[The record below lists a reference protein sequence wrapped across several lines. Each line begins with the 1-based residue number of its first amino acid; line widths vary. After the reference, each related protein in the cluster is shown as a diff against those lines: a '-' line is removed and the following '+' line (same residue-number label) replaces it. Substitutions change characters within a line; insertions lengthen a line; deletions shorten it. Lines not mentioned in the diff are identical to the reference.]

1 MIKYIKKKILQYKL
15 RRFLKKNN
23 EKLEMAKKVREDFDA
38 ILIKTLNQ
46 LKTKNK

>member
-1 MIKYIKKKILQYKL
+1 MIKYIKKKILQYEL

-23 EKLEMAKKVREDFDA
+23 EHLEKAQKAREDFDA
-38 ILIKTLNQ
+38 HLIKTLNQ